1 MAKRECEECKK
12 VFEYEPPV
20 GFPDKR
26 KYCDEC
32 SKRRKAEYEAKKSGK
47 VAETS
52 PKTQI
57 QGIPESRHDVVIQ
70 RTEKPHSFEF
80 GRPSSR
86 HKIYYGDVEELK
98 KQIEML
104 KTAGLYEEFE
114 TENI

>member
-32 SKRRKAEYEAKKSGK
+32 SKRRKAEYEAKKQGISSQN
-47 VAETS
+47 APTS
-52 PKTQI
+52 QI
-57 QGIPESRHDVVIQ
+57 QAISEARHDVVIQ

-80 GRPSSR
+80 GKPSSR